1 MNKKDPEYL
10 KEMEYI
16 KTDIP
21 TEEQQE
27 IEFSG
32 CGMCGKEVSGDF
44 RLSNEFCD
52 NCYNIRDKAKDDLW
66 LTSNIISKLIYGKIG
81 KSDLRILHEIIFELA
96 EQDPYKIFEVNQ
108 TKFAEKYGF
117 KQGNISRS
125 IKKLLDNQLLIK
137 HEETGFFQLNLKDT
151 N

>member
-10 KEMEYI
+10 KEMAYI

-27 IEFSG
+27 IAFSG
-32 CGMCGKEVSGDF
+32 CGMCG
-44 RLSNEFCD
+44 NEFDPDFSLSDDFCNSCTD
-52 NCYNIRDKAKDDLW
+52 KRDKARHDLW
-66 LTSNIISKLIYGKIG
+66 LTSNIISKLVYGYIS

-96 EQDPYKIFEVNQ
+96 DQDPYKIFEINQ

-117 KQGNISRS
+117 KQGNVSRS
-125 IKKLLDNQLLIK
+125 IKKLLDCYLLVK
-137 HEETGFFQLNLKDT
+137 HEETGLFQLNLKESH
-151 N
+151 